1 MARSSANMEATVQMY
16 RSDVRDLELDPQR
29 IIDTVAA
36 LRDRIEER
44 FPGSGLGKL
53 SRRFYSIALR
63 TAERLARVTR
73 PNLLLRLL
81 IGLLVLAFV
90 GIFAGLI
97 LVAQFEPGV
106 PDFFEL
112 IQTLEAGSNQLI
124 FIGVALFFVFT
135 FENRTKRRRALRY
148 LRELRALAHIVD
160 MHQLTKD
167 PARVMRPRTDTPS
180 SPARGLD
187 QVGLAGYLDYCSEM
201 LSLVSKI
208 AALYAQSLDDHVVL
222 AAVDEVESLT
232 TGLSSKIWQKIMI
245 LEQPADEADRLK
257 RSNV

>member
-1 MARSSANMEATVQMY
+1 MARSSNIEATVQMY

-29 IIDTVAA
+29 IIDTAAA

-63 TAERLARVTR
+63 TVERLARVTR

-124 FIGVALFFVFT
+124 FIGVTLFFLFT
-135 FENRTKRRRALRY
+135 FENRIKRRRALRY

-167 PARVMRPRTDTPS
+167 HCPRRAPGHRHAIFACAQARAVR
-180 SPARGLD
+180 ARRLPGLLQRD
-187 QVGLAGYLDYCSEM
+187 
-201 LSLVSKI
+201 
-208 AALYAQSLDDHVVL
+208 ALPGQ
-222 AAVDEVESLT
+222 
-232 TGLSSKIWQKIMI
+232 
-245 LEQPADEADRLK
+245 
-257 RSNV
+257 